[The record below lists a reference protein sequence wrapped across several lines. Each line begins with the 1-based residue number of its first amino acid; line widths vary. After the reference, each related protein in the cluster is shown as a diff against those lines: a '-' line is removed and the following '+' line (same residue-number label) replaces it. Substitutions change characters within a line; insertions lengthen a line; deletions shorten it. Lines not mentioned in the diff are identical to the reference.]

1 MRCKS
6 IRAGLT
12 VLLLA
17 CFPTAYGASPDGRW
31 QTIDDETGQ
40 PKSIITLTQASDGS
54 LNGRVTEILQS
65 DKGPNPRCEKCEG
78 ERHNQPIV
86 GMTILWDLRPEGN
99 NAWNAGTILDPSKGK
114 TYRAKAKLAED
125 GQTLEVSGC
134 IVFICRSQTW
144 LREP

>member
-6 IRAGLT
+6 VRAGLT

-17 CFPTAYGASPDGRW
+17 CIPAAYGASPTGRW

-40 PKSIITLTQASDGS
+40 PKSIITLTQAGDGTLS
-54 LNGRVTEILQS
+54 GSVTEILKS

-78 ERHNQPIV
+78 ERHNQPII
-86 GMTILWDLRPEGN
+86 GMTVLWDLRPEGD